1 MLELNQPNV
10 EEIHVKDVNEETF
23 MDDVIE
29 ASKTSPVVVDFWAPW
44 CGPCKT
50 LGPALEAEV
59 KATNGKI
66 KMVKIDIDQNQNL
79 ASQMRIQSIPAVFA
93 FVDGQPIDGF
103 MGAKA
108 PSELKSFID
117 KLLEK
122 VTDDDGDL
130 SEAIAVANEMLNAK
144 EFNDAAETFEA
155 NIKAPKLNFESTEYN
170 YIKEWITEFENV
182 LKSSAFSDP
191 TQGYQKYIDVD
202 SFVDWY
208 LINEITKNK
217 DAKEESSIYLNM
229 IPGEKIKMGPLWDF
243 DLAFGNVENSE
254 FENPEGFW
262 IKDNAWYRGLFQDPN
277 FVNKVKTRFA
287 YFRSQQIFLLER
299 IDFYASYLDEL
310 QQNNHAQWDVF
321 RNIPWPNTSASESYK
336 QEVDELKSWYNDR
349 MDWLD
354 NAIGN
359 L

>member
-155 NIKAPKLNFESTEYN
+155 ILGEDPESALAF
-170 YIKEWITEFENV
+170 IGLF
-182 LKSSAFSDP
+182 KSKMGA
-191 TQGYQKYIDVD
+191 KK
-202 SFVDWY
+202 
-208 LINEITKNK
+208 INDAKTMLEEIPEALKNK
-217 DAKEESSIYLNM
+217 SEILALKAQIDLSNQAEGV
-229 IPGEKIKMGPLWDF
+229 GEINDLRSTLTNDENNHQARF
-243 DLAFGNVENSE
+243 DLALALFTKGETSE
-254 FENPEGFW
+254 AIQELLTIFRVDQEWNDDAARQQLFKFFDILGSENPITLSGRRQL
-262 IKDNAWYRGLFQDPN
+262 ASMLF
-277 FVNKVKTRFA
+277 A
-287 YFRSQQIFLLER
+287 
-299 IDFYASYLDEL
+299 
-310 QQNNHAQWDVF
+310 
-321 RNIPWPNTSASESYK
+321 
-336 QEVDELKSWYNDR
+336 
-349 MDWLD
+349 
-354 NAIGN
+354 
-359 L
+359 

>member
-1 MLELNQPNV
+1 MLELNQPNA
-10 EEIHVKDVNEETF
+10 EENHVKDVNEETF

-29 ASKTSPVVVDFWAPW
+29 ASKNSPIVVDFWAPW

-155 NIKAPKLNFESTEYN
+155 ILGEDPESA
-170 YIKEWITEFENV
+170 
-182 LKSSAFSDP
+182 LAFV
-191 TQGYQKYIDVD
+191 GLFNARMGAKK
-202 SFVDWY
+202 
-208 LINEITKNK
+208 INDAKTMLEEIPDALKNK
-217 DAKEESSIYLNM
+217 AEILALQAQIDLSNQAEGV
-229 IPGEKIKMGPLWDF
+229 GEINDLRSTLTNDENNHQARF
-243 DLAFGNVENSE
+243 DLALALFTKGETSE
-254 FENPEGFW
+254 AIQELLTIFRVDQEWNDDAARQQLFKFFDILGSENPITLSGRRQL
-262 IKDNAWYRGLFQDPN
+262 ASMLF
-277 FVNKVKTRFA
+277 A
-287 YFRSQQIFLLER
+287 
-299 IDFYASYLDEL
+299 
-310 QQNNHAQWDVF
+310 
-321 RNIPWPNTSASESYK
+321 
-336 QEVDELKSWYNDR
+336 
-349 MDWLD
+349 
-354 NAIGN
+354 
-359 L
+359 

>member
-1 MLELNQPNV
+1 
-10 EEIHVKDVNEETF
+10 

-130 SEAIAVANEMLNAK
+130 SEAIAVANEMLNAE

-155 NIKAPKLNFESTEYN
+155 ILGEDPESALAFVGLFNAKMGAKKINDAKTML
-170 YIKEWITEFENV
+170 KEIPDA
-182 LKSSAFSDP
+182 L
-191 TQGYQKYIDVD
+191 
-202 SFVDWY
+202 
-208 LINEITKNK
+208 KNK
-217 DAKEESSIYLNM
+217 SEILALQAQIDLSNQAEGV
-229 IPGEKIKMGPLWDF
+229 GEINDLRSTLSNDDNNHQARF
-243 DLAFGNVENSE
+243 DLALALFTKGETSE
-254 FENPEGFW
+254 AIQELLTIFRVDQEWNDDAARQQLFKFFDILGSENPITLSGRRQL
-262 IKDNAWYRGLFQDPN
+262 ASMLF
-277 FVNKVKTRFA
+277 A
-287 YFRSQQIFLLER
+287 
-299 IDFYASYLDEL
+299 
-310 QQNNHAQWDVF
+310 
-321 RNIPWPNTSASESYK
+321 
-336 QEVDELKSWYNDR
+336 
-349 MDWLD
+349 
-354 NAIGN
+354 
-359 L
+359 

>member
-29 ASKTSPVVVDFWAPW
+29 ASKTSPIVVDFWAPW

-155 NIKAPKLNFESTEYN
+155 ILGEDPESA
-170 YIKEWITEFENV
+170 
-182 LKSSAFSDP
+182 LAFV
-191 TQGYQKYIDVD
+191 GLFNAKMGAKK
-202 SFVDWY
+202 
-208 LINEITKNK
+208 INDAKTMLEEIPDALKNK
-217 DAKEESSIYLNM
+217 AEILALQAQIDLSNQAEGV
-229 IPGEKIKMGPLWDF
+229 GEINDLRSTLTNDENNHQARF
-243 DLAFGNVENSE
+243 DLALALFTKGETSE
-254 FENPEGFW
+254 AIQELLTIFRVDQEWNDDAARQQLFKFFDILGSENPITLSGRRQL
-262 IKDNAWYRGLFQDPN
+262 ASMLF
-277 FVNKVKTRFA
+277 A
-287 YFRSQQIFLLER
+287 
-299 IDFYASYLDEL
+299 
-310 QQNNHAQWDVF
+310 
-321 RNIPWPNTSASESYK
+321 
-336 QEVDELKSWYNDR
+336 
-349 MDWLD
+349 
-354 NAIGN
+354 
-359 L
+359 

>member
-10 EEIHVKDVNEETF
+10 EENHVKDVNEETF

-130 SEAIAVANEMLNAK
+130 SEAIAVANEMLNAE

-155 NIKAPKLNFESTEYN
+155 ILGEDPESA
-170 YIKEWITEFENV
+170 
-182 LKSSAFSDP
+182 LAFV
-191 TQGYQKYIDVD
+191 GLFNAKMGAKK
-202 SFVDWY
+202 
-208 LINEITKNK
+208 INDAKKMLDEIPEALKNK
-217 DAKEESSIYLNM
+217 SEILALQAQIDLSNQAEGV
-229 IPGEKIKMGPLWDF
+229 GEINDLRSTLTNDENNHQARF
-243 DLAFGNVENSE
+243 DLALALFTKGETSE
-254 FENPEGFW
+254 AIQELLTIFRVDQEWNDDAARQQLFKFFDILGSENPITLSGRRQL
-262 IKDNAWYRGLFQDPN
+262 ASMLF
-277 FVNKVKTRFA
+277 A
-287 YFRSQQIFLLER
+287 
-299 IDFYASYLDEL
+299 
-310 QQNNHAQWDVF
+310 
-321 RNIPWPNTSASESYK
+321 
-336 QEVDELKSWYNDR
+336 
-349 MDWLD
+349 
-354 NAIGN
+354 
-359 L
+359 

>member
-1 MLELNQPNV
+1 MLELNQPNA

-29 ASKTSPVVVDFWAPW
+29 ASKTSPIVVDFWAPW

-122 VTDDDGDL
+122 VTNDDGDL
-130 SEAIAVANEMLNAK
+130 SEAIAVANEMLNAE

-155 NIKAPKLNFESTEYN
+155 ILGEDPESA
-170 YIKEWITEFENV
+170 
-182 LKSSAFSDP
+182 LAFVGLFNAKMGAKKVNDA
-191 TQGYQKYIDVD
+191 KKMLD
-202 SFVDWY
+202 
-208 LINEITKNK
+208 EIPEALKNK
-217 DAKEESSIYLNM
+217 SEILALQAQIDLSNQAEGV
-229 IPGEKIKMGPLWDF
+229 GEINDLRSTLTNDENNHQARF
-243 DLAFGNVENSE
+243 DLALALFTKGETSE
-254 FENPEGFW
+254 AIQELLTIFRVDQEWNDDAARQQLFKFFDILGSENPITLSGRRQL
-262 IKDNAWYRGLFQDPN
+262 ASMLF
-277 FVNKVKTRFA
+277 A
-287 YFRSQQIFLLER
+287 
-299 IDFYASYLDEL
+299 
-310 QQNNHAQWDVF
+310 
-321 RNIPWPNTSASESYK
+321 
-336 QEVDELKSWYNDR
+336 
-349 MDWLD
+349 
-354 NAIGN
+354 
-359 L
+359 

>member
-10 EEIHVKDVNEETF
+10 EENHVKDVNEETF

-29 ASKTSPVVVDFWAPW
+29 ASKTSPIVVDFWAPW

-130 SEAIAVANEMLNAK
+130 SEALAVANEMLNAE

-155 NIKAPKLNFESTEYN
+155 ILGEDPESA
-170 YIKEWITEFENV
+170 
-182 LKSSAFSDP
+182 LAFVGLFNAKMGAKKVNDA
-191 TQGYQKYIDVD
+191 KKMLD
-202 SFVDWY
+202 
-208 LINEITKNK
+208 EIPEALKNK
-217 DAKEESSIYLNM
+217 AEILALQAQIDLSNQAEGV
-229 IPGEKIKMGPLWDF
+229 GEINDLRSTLTNDGNNHQARF
-243 DLAFGNVENSE
+243 DLALALFSKGETSE
-254 FENPEGFW
+254 AIQELLTIFRVDQEWNDDAARQQLFKFFDILGSENPITLSGRRQL
-262 IKDNAWYRGLFQDPN
+262 ASMLF
-277 FVNKVKTRFA
+277 A
-287 YFRSQQIFLLER
+287 
-299 IDFYASYLDEL
+299 
-310 QQNNHAQWDVF
+310 
-321 RNIPWPNTSASESYK
+321 
-336 QEVDELKSWYNDR
+336 
-349 MDWLD
+349 
-354 NAIGN
+354 
-359 L
+359 

>member
-1 MLELNQPNV
+1 
-10 EEIHVKDVNEETF
+10 

-29 ASKTSPVVVDFWAPW
+29 ASKSSPIVVDFWAPW

-155 NIKAPKLNFESTEYN
+155 ILGEDPESA
-170 YIKEWITEFENV
+170 
-182 LKSSAFSDP
+182 LAFVGLFNAKMGAKKVNDA
-191 TQGYQKYIDVD
+191 KKMLD
-202 SFVDWY
+202 
-208 LINEITKNK
+208 EIPEALKNK
-217 DAKEESSIYLNM
+217 SEILALQAQIDLSNQAEGV
-229 IPGEKIKMGPLWDF
+229 GEINDLRSTLTNDENNHQARF
-243 DLAFGNVENSE
+243 DLALALFTKGETSE
-254 FENPEGFW
+254 AIQELLTIFRVDQEWNDDAARQQLFKFFDILGSENPITLSGRRQL
-262 IKDNAWYRGLFQDPN
+262 ASMLF
-277 FVNKVKTRFA
+277 A
-287 YFRSQQIFLLER
+287 
-299 IDFYASYLDEL
+299 
-310 QQNNHAQWDVF
+310 
-321 RNIPWPNTSASESYK
+321 
-336 QEVDELKSWYNDR
+336 
-349 MDWLD
+349 
-354 NAIGN
+354 
-359 L
+359 

>member
-1 MLELNQPNV
+1 MLELNQPNA

-23 MDDVIE
+23 MNDVIE
-29 ASKTSPVVVDFWAPW
+29 ASKTSPIVVDFWAPW

-155 NIKAPKLNFESTEYN
+155 ILGEDPESA
-170 YIKEWITEFENV
+170 
-182 LKSSAFSDP
+182 LAFV
-191 TQGYQKYIDVD
+191 GLFNAKMGAKK
-202 SFVDWY
+202 
-208 LINEITKNK
+208 INDAKTLLEEIPDALKNK
-217 DAKEESSIYLNM
+217 SEILALQAQIDLSNQAEGV
-229 IPGEKIKMGPLWDF
+229 GEINDLRSTLTNDENNHQARF
-243 DLAFGNVENSE
+243 DLALALFTKGETSE
-254 FENPEGFW
+254 AIQELLTIFRVDQEWNDDAARQQLFKFFDILGSENPITLSGRRQL
-262 IKDNAWYRGLFQDPN
+262 ASMLF
-277 FVNKVKTRFA
+277 A
-287 YFRSQQIFLLER
+287 
-299 IDFYASYLDEL
+299 
-310 QQNNHAQWDVF
+310 
-321 RNIPWPNTSASESYK
+321 
-336 QEVDELKSWYNDR
+336 
-349 MDWLD
+349 
-354 NAIGN
+354 
-359 L
+359 

>member
-1 MLELNQPNV
+1 MLELNQPNA

-29 ASKTSPVVVDFWAPW
+29 ASKNSPIVVDFWAPW

-155 NIKAPKLNFESTEYN
+155 ILGEDPESA
-170 YIKEWITEFENV
+170 
-182 LKSSAFSDP
+182 LAFV
-191 TQGYQKYIDVD
+191 GLFNARMGAKK
-202 SFVDWY
+202 
-208 LINEITKNK
+208 INDAKTMLEEIPDALKNK
-217 DAKEESSIYLNM
+217 AEILALQAQIDLSNQAEGV
-229 IPGEKIKMGPLWDF
+229 GEINDLRSTLTNDGNNHQARF
-243 DLAFGNVENSE
+243 DLALALFSKGETSE
-254 FENPEGFW
+254 AIQELLIIFRVDQEWNDDAARQQLFKFFDILGSENPITLSGRRQL
-262 IKDNAWYRGLFQDPN
+262 ASMLF
-277 FVNKVKTRFA
+277 A
-287 YFRSQQIFLLER
+287 
-299 IDFYASYLDEL
+299 
-310 QQNNHAQWDVF
+310 
-321 RNIPWPNTSASESYK
+321 
-336 QEVDELKSWYNDR
+336 
-349 MDWLD
+349 
-354 NAIGN
+354 
-359 L
+359 

>member
-10 EEIHVKDVNEETF
+10 EENHVKDVNEETF

-29 ASKTSPVVVDFWAPW
+29 ASKTSPIVVDFWAPW

-130 SEAIAVANEMLNAK
+130 SEALAVANEMLNAE

-155 NIKAPKLNFESTEYN
+155 ILGEDPESA
-170 YIKEWITEFENV
+170 
-182 LKSSAFSDP
+182 LAFV
-191 TQGYQKYIDVD
+191 GLFNARMGAKK
-202 SFVDWY
+202 
-208 LINEITKNK
+208 INDAKKMLEEIPDTLKNK
-217 DAKEESSIYLNM
+217 AEILTLQAQIDLSNQEEGV
-229 IPGEKIKMGPLWDF
+229 GEVNDLRLTLTNDENNHQARF
-243 DLAFGNVENSE
+243 DLALALFTKGEANEAIQELLTIFRVDQEWNDDAARQQLFKIFDILGS
-254 FENPEGFW
+254 ENPISLSGRRQL
-262 IKDNAWYRGLFQDPN
+262 ASMLF
-277 FVNKVKTRFA
+277 A
-287 YFRSQQIFLLER
+287 
-299 IDFYASYLDEL
+299 
-310 QQNNHAQWDVF
+310 
-321 RNIPWPNTSASESYK
+321 
-336 QEVDELKSWYNDR
+336 
-349 MDWLD
+349 
-354 NAIGN
+354 
-359 L
+359 

>member
-155 NIKAPKLNFESTEYN
+155 ILGEDPESA
-170 YIKEWITEFENV
+170 
-182 LKSSAFSDP
+182 LAFV
-191 TQGYQKYIDVD
+191 GLFNAKMGAKK
-202 SFVDWY
+202 
-208 LINEITKNK
+208 INDAKTMLEEIPDALKNK
-217 DAKEESSIYLNM
+217 SEILALQAQIDLSNQAEGV
-229 IPGEKIKMGPLWDF
+229 GEINDLRSTLTNDENNHQARF
-243 DLAFGNVENSE
+243 DLALALFTKGETSE
-254 FENPEGFW
+254 AIQELLTIFRVNQEWNDDAARQQLFKFFDILGSENPITLSGRRQL
-262 IKDNAWYRGLFQDPN
+262 ASMLF
-277 FVNKVKTRFA
+277 A
-287 YFRSQQIFLLER
+287 
-299 IDFYASYLDEL
+299 
-310 QQNNHAQWDVF
+310 
-321 RNIPWPNTSASESYK
+321 
-336 QEVDELKSWYNDR
+336 
-349 MDWLD
+349 
-354 NAIGN
+354 
-359 L
+359 

>member
-1 MLELNQPNV
+1 MLELNQPNA

-29 ASKTSPVVVDFWAPW
+29 ASKTSPIVVDFWAPW

-130 SEAIAVANEMLNAK
+130 SEALAVANEMLNTE

-155 NIKAPKLNFESTEYN
+155 ILGEDPESALAFVGLFNARMGAKKINDAKTMLEEIPDALKNKAEILALQAQIDLSNQAEGVGEINDLRST
-170 YIKEWITEFENV
+170 
-182 LKSSAFSDP
+182 
-191 TQGYQKYIDVD
+191 
-202 SFVDWY
+202 
-208 LINEITKNK
+208 LINDENNQQ
-217 DAKEESSIYLNM
+217 AR
-229 IPGEKIKMGPLWDF
+229 F
-243 DLAFGNVENSE
+243 DLALALFTKGETSE
-254 FENPEGFW
+254 AIQELLTIFRIDQEWNDDAARQQLFKFFDILGSENPITLSGRRQL
-262 IKDNAWYRGLFQDPN
+262 ASMLF
-277 FVNKVKTRFA
+277 A
-287 YFRSQQIFLLER
+287 
-299 IDFYASYLDEL
+299 
-310 QQNNHAQWDVF
+310 
-321 RNIPWPNTSASESYK
+321 
-336 QEVDELKSWYNDR
+336 
-349 MDWLD
+349 
-354 NAIGN
+354 
-359 L
+359 

>member
-10 EEIHVKDVNEETF
+10 EENHVKDVNEETF

-29 ASKTSPVVVDFWAPW
+29 ASKTSPIVVDFWAPW

-155 NIKAPKLNFESTEYN
+155 ILGEDPESA
-170 YIKEWITEFENV
+170 
-182 LKSSAFSDP
+182 LAFVGLFNAKMGAKKVNDA
-191 TQGYQKYIDVD
+191 KKMLD
-202 SFVDWY
+202 
-208 LINEITKNK
+208 EIPEALKNK
-217 DAKEESSIYLNM
+217 SEILALQAQIDLSNQAEGV
-229 IPGEKIKMGPLWDF
+229 GEINDLRSTLTNDGNNHQARF
-243 DLAFGNVENSE
+243 DLALALFSKGETSE
-254 FENPEGFW
+254 AIQELLTIFRVDQEWNDDAARQQLFKFFDILGSENPITLSGRRQL
-262 IKDNAWYRGLFQDPN
+262 ASMLF
-277 FVNKVKTRFA
+277 A
-287 YFRSQQIFLLER
+287 
-299 IDFYASYLDEL
+299 
-310 QQNNHAQWDVF
+310 
-321 RNIPWPNTSASESYK
+321 
-336 QEVDELKSWYNDR
+336 
-349 MDWLD
+349 
-354 NAIGN
+354 
-359 L
+359 

>member
-1 MLELNQPNV
+1 MLELNQPSV
-10 EEIHVKDVNEETF
+10 EENHVKDVNEETF

-29 ASKTSPVVVDFWAPW
+29 ASKSSPIVVDFWAPW

-108 PSELKSFID
+108 PSELKGFID

-130 SEAIAVANEMLNAK
+130 SEAIAIANEMLNAE

-155 NIKAPKLNFESTEYN
+155 ILGEDPESA
-170 YIKEWITEFENV
+170 
-182 LKSSAFSDP
+182 LAFV
-191 TQGYQKYIDVD
+191 GLFNAKMGAKK
-202 SFVDWY
+202 
-208 LINEITKNK
+208 INDAKKMLEEVPEALKNK
-217 DAKEESSIYLNM
+217 AEILALQAQIDLSNQAEGV
-229 IPGEKIKMGPLWDF
+229 GEINDLRSTLTNDENNHQARF
-243 DLAFGNVENSE
+243 DLALALFTKGETSE
-254 FENPEGFW
+254 AIQELLTIFRVDQEWNDDAARQQLFKFFDILGSENPITLSGRRQL
-262 IKDNAWYRGLFQDPN
+262 ASMLF
-277 FVNKVKTRFA
+277 A
-287 YFRSQQIFLLER
+287 
-299 IDFYASYLDEL
+299 
-310 QQNNHAQWDVF
+310 
-321 RNIPWPNTSASESYK
+321 
-336 QEVDELKSWYNDR
+336 
-349 MDWLD
+349 
-354 NAIGN
+354 
-359 L
+359 